1 MAMLV
6 LSRLRRLGR
15 DRRGIS
21 AVETALTVP
30 VVLAAIAIGYDL
42 SSFGTTQSRVREV
55 AFRVADFA
63 ASDDGLGTS
72 GRLTNVADIR
82 ATVRSMLTPYKVCDV
97 ASVVLTGVTNP
108 GGRGQTIAWQEKW
121 HYPTPQGGG
130 ECLGVASTTVT
141 SSIGAVGAAPDY
153 AAVLPNQS
161 IKAMAVRDKDA
172 LVVAEIVYRDVKA
185 ILPRILVHALPS
197 THVGAGA
204 ARVRAQIP

>member
-1 MAMLV
+1 MKL
-6 LSRLRRLGR
+6 LPTIRRLRR

-30 VVLAAIAIGYDL
+30 VVLVAIAVGYDL

-55 AFRVADFA
+55 AFRVADLA
-63 ASDDGLGTS
+63 ASDDGLGTK
-72 GRLTNVADIR
+72 GQLTNVADIR

-97 ASVVLTGVTNP
+97 ASVVLSGVTNP

-121 HYPTPQGGG
+121 HYPTPKGGG
-130 ECLGVASTTVT
+130 DCVGVASTTIT
-141 SSIGAVGAAPDY
+141 TSIGAVGSTPDF

-161 IKAMAVRDKDA
+161 IKAMSVRDKDA
-172 LVVAEIVYRDVKA
+172 VVVAEIVYRDVKA
-185 ILPRILVHALPS
+185 VLPKILVQALPS
-197 THVGAGA
+197 THVGSGA

>member
-1 MAMLV
+1 MNP
-6 LSRLRRLGR
+6 LSMLRRLRR

-30 VVLAAIAIGYDL
+30 VVLTAIAIGYDL
-42 SSFGTTQSRVREV
+42 SSFGSTQSRVREV

-63 ASDDGLGTS
+63 ASDDGLGTK
-72 GRLTNVADIR
+72 GQLTNVADIR

-108 GGRGQTIAWQEKW
+108 AAKGQTIAWQEKW
-121 HYPTPQGGG
+121 HYPTPTGGG
-130 ECLGVASTTVT
+130 DCVGKASADIT
-141 SSIGAVGAAPDY
+141 SSIGTVGKAPDF

-161 IKAMAVRDKDA
+161 IKAMSVRDKDA
-172 LVVAEIVYRDVKA
+172 VVVAEIVYRDVKA
-185 ILPRILVHALPS
+185 VLPKILVHALPS
-197 THVGAGA
+197 THVGSGA